1 MWRYEELIP
10 VLDDE
15 KIISLGNTPFMKMN
29 NLSKKLSIKN
39 FFVKD
44 ESNNPTGSFKAR
56 GLSAA
61 ISKANEYGIMG

>member
-1 MWRYEELIP
+1 MKNYFP

-15 KIISLGNTPFMKMN
+15 KIISLGEGKTPFMKMN

-61 ISKANEYGIMG
+61 ISKANE